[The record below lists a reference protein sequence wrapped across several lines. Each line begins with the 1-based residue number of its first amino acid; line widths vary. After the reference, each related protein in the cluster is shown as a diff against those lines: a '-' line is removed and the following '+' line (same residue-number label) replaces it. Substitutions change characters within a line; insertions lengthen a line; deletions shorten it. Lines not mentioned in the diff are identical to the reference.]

1 MKHLIYAVLFTL
13 IFSQSAVADDK
24 KEAEEVLKGKLEA
37 VILVLEKKALNE
49 ETKKKEIVEIVTPM
63 FNFSLMSKL
72 TLGKKHWPGFTKE
85 QKERF
90 TELFTKRLKDSYLD
104 KMMLYTDEKIEY
116 KESVQVGKKVQIPTI
131 LTSKDNK
138 ISMLY
143 KLYKSKQGWRI
154 YDIEIQGVSL
164 ISTYR
169 SQFDEILRNKT
180 VDDLLA
186 KLEKPE
192 NK

>member
-1 MKHLIYAVLFTL
+1 MKRMLYAVLFTL
-13 IFSQSAVADDK
+13 IFSQAAVADDK
-24 KEAEEVLKGKLEA
+24 KDAEELLKGKLES
-37 VILVLEKKALNE
+37 VIFVLEKKDIDQQA
-49 ETKKKEIVEIVTPM
+49 KKKEIVEIVTPM

-72 TLGKKHWPGFTKE
+72 TLGKKHWPDLTKDQKDKFTK
-85 QKERF
+85 
-90 TELFTKRLKDSYLD
+90 LFTKRLKDSYLD

-143 KLYKSKQGWRI
+143 KLYKSKQGWKI
-154 YDIEIQGVSL
+154 YDLEIQGVSL
-164 ISTYR
+164 IRSYR
-169 SQFDEILRNKT
+169 SQFDEILRSKT

>member
-1 MKHLIYAVLFTL
+1 MKNLIYALLLTL
-13 IFSQSAVADDK
+13 IFSQAAVADDK
-24 KEAEEVLKGKLEA
+24 KDAEEILKGKLES
-37 VILVLEKKALNE
+37 VIIVLEKKDIDQQA
-49 ETKKKEIVEIVTPM
+49 KKKKIIEIVTPM

-72 TLGKKHWPGFTKE
+72 TLGKKHWPGLTKD
-85 QKERF
+85 QKEKF
-90 TELFTKRLKDSYLD
+90 IELFTKRLKDSYLD
-104 KMMLYTDEKIEY
+104 KMMLYTDEKIKY
-116 KESVQVGKKVQIPTI
+116 KASVQIKKKVHIPTI

-154 YDIEIQGVSL
+154 YDIEVQGVSL

-169 SQFDEILRNKT
+169 SQFDEILRSKT

>member
-1 MKHLIYAVLFTL
+1 MKNLIYAVLFTL
-13 IFSQSAVADDK
+13 IFSQSAFADNK
-24 KEAEEVLKGKLEA
+24 KEAEEVLKGKLET
-37 VILVLEKKALNE
+37 VILVLEKKELNE
-49 ETKKKEIVEIVTPM
+49 EAKKKEIVGIVTPM

-72 TLGKKHWPGFTKE
+72 TLGKKHWPGFTKK

-116 KESVQVGKKVQIPTI
+116 KESIQVGKKVQIPTI

-186 KLEKPE
+186 KLEKLE
-192 NK
+192 KK

>member
-1 MKHLIYAVLFTL
+1 MKNLIYAVLFTL
-13 IFSQSAVADDK
+13 IFSQSAVANDK
-24 KEAEEVLKGKLEA
+24 KEAEEVLKGKLET
-37 VILVLEKKALNE
+37 VILVLEKKELNE
-49 ETKKKEIVEIVTPM
+49 EAKKKEIVGIVTPM

-72 TLGKKHWPGFTKE
+72 TLGKKHWPGFTKK

-116 KESVQVGKKVQIPTI
+116 KESIQVGKKVQIPTI

-186 KLEKPE
+186 KLEKLE
-192 NK
+192 KK

>member
-1 MKHLIYAVLFTL
+1 MKNLIYTVLFTL
-13 IFSQSAVADDK
+13 IFSQAAVADDK
-24 KEAEEVLKGKLEA
+24 KDAEKLLKGKLES
-37 VILVLEKKALNE
+37 VIFILEKKDIDRQA
-49 ETKKKEIVEIVTPM
+49 KKKEIVEIVTPM

-72 TLGKKHWPGFTKE
+72 TLGKKHWPGLTKD
-85 QKERF
+85 QKEKF
-90 TELFTKRLKDSYLD
+90 IELFTKRLKDSYLD
-104 KMMLYTDEKIEY
+104 KLMLYSDEKIEY
-116 KESVQVGKKVQIPTI
+116 KESVQIKKKVHIPTI

-164 ISTYR
+164 IRSYR
-169 SQFDEILRNKT
+169 SQFDEILRSKT

>member
-1 MKHLIYAVLFTL
+1 MKNLIYTVLFTL
-13 IFSQSAVADDK
+13 IFSQAAVADDK
-24 KEAEEVLKGKLEA
+24 KDAEKLLKGKLES
-37 VILVLEKKALNE
+37 VIFILEKKDIDRQA
-49 ETKKKEIVEIVTPM
+49 KKKEIVEIVTPM

-72 TLGKKHWPGFTKE
+72 TLGKKHWPGLTKD
-85 QKERF
+85 QKEKF
-90 TELFTKRLKDSYLD
+90 IELFTKRLKDSYLD
-104 KMMLYTDEKIEY
+104 KMMLYTDEKIKY
-116 KESVQVGKKVQIPTI
+116 KASVQIKKKVHIPTI

-164 ISTYR
+164 IRSYR
-169 SQFDEILRNKT
+169 SQFDEILRRKT

>member
-1 MKHLIYAVLFTL
+1 MKNLIYAVLFTL
-13 IFSQSAVADDK
+13 IFSHAAVADDK
-24 KEAEEVLKGKLEA
+24 KDAEKVLKSKLESA
-37 VILVLEKKALNE
+37 ILILEKKDIDQQV
-49 ETKKKEIVEIVTPM
+49 KKKEIVEIVTPI

-72 TLGKKHWPGFTKE
+72 TLGKKHWPGLTKD
-85 QKERF
+85 QKDKF
-90 TELFTKRLKDSYLD
+90 IELFTKRLKNSYLD

-138 ISMLY
+138 ISMRY
-143 KLYKSKQGWRI
+143 KLYKSKQGWKI

-164 ISTYR
+164 IRSYR

>member
-1 MKHLIYAVLFTL
+1 MKRMLYAVLFTL
-13 IFSQSAVADDK
+13 ILSQGVMADDK
-24 KEAEEVLKGKLEA
+24 KEAEELLKGKLEQ
-37 VILVLEKKALNE
+37 VILVLEKKDIDQQ
-49 ETKKKEIVEIVTPM
+49 TKKKEIVEIVTPM

-72 TLGKKHWPGFTKE
+72 TLGKKHWPGLTKK
-85 QKERF
+85 QKDKF
-90 TELFTKRLKDSYLD
+90 TELFTKRLKDSYLE

-116 KESVQVGKKVQIPTI
+116 KESVQVKKKVQIPTI
-131 LTSKDNK
+131 LISKDNK

-143 KLYKSKQGWRI
+143 KLYKSKQSWLI

-169 SQFDEILRNKT
+169 SQFDEVLRNGT

-192 NK
+192 SK

>member
-1 MKHLIYAVLFTL
+1 MKNLIYAVLFTL
-13 IFSQSAVADDK
+13 LFSQAAVADDK
-24 KEAEEVLKGKLEA
+24 KEAEEVLKGKLET
-37 VILVLEKKALNE
+37 VISVLEKKELNE
-49 ETKKKEIVEIVTPM
+49 ETKKKEIIEIVTPM

-72 TLGKKHWPGFTKE
+72 TLGKKHWPGLKKE
-85 QKERF
+85 QKDKF
-90 TELFTKRLKDSYLD
+90 IELFTKRLKDSYLD

-143 KLYKSKQGWRI
+143 KLYKSKQGWKI

-169 SQFDEILRNKT
+169 SQFNEILRNKT

-192 NK
+192 DD

>member
-1 MKHLIYAVLFTL
+1 MKNFIYAVLFTL
-13 IFSQSAVADDK
+13 IFSQAAVADDK
-24 KEAEEVLKGKLEA
+24 KDAEEVLKGKLEQ
-37 VILVLEKKALNE
+37 VISVLEKKELNE
-49 ETKKKEIVEIVTPM
+49 EIKKKKIVGIVTPM

-104 KMMLYTDEKIEY
+104 KMLLYTDEKIEY
-116 KESVQVGKKVQIPTI
+116 KASVQVGKKVHIPT
-131 LTSKDNK
+131 LLKSKDNK

-143 KLYKSKQGWRI
+143 KLYKSKKGWRI

-169 SQFDEILRNKT
+169 SQFDEILRKKT
-180 VDDLLA
+180 IDDLLA

>member
-13 IFSQSAVADDK
+13 LFSQAVIADDK
-24 KEAEEVLKGKLEA
+24 KEAEEVLQGKLEQ
-37 VILVLEKKALNE
+37 VISVLEKKKLNE
-49 ETKKKEIVEIVTPM
+49 EAKKKEIVEIITPM

-90 TELFTKRLKDSYLD
+90 TNLFTKRLKDSYLD

-143 KLYKSKQGWRI
+143 KLYKSKQGWKI

-164 ISTYR
+164 IRSYR

-180 VDDLLA
+180 VNDLLA

>member
-1 MKHLIYAVLFTL
+1 MKNLIYAVLFTL
-13 IFSQSAVADDK
+13 LFSQAAVADDK
-24 KEAEEVLKGKLEA
+24 KEAEEVLKGKLEQ
-37 VILVLEKKALNE
+37 VILVLEKKGLKE
-49 ETKKKEIVEIVTPM
+49 ETKKKEIIEIVTPM
-63 FNFSLMSKL
+63 FDFSLMSKL
-72 TLGKKHWPGFTKE
+72 TLGKKHWPGLTKQQE
-85 QKERF
+85 GKF

-104 KMMLYTDEKIEY
+104 KMLLYTDEKIEY

-143 KLYKSKQGWRI
+143 KLYKSKQDWKI

-169 SQFDEILRNKT
+169 SQFDEILRSKT
-180 VDDLLA
+180 VDDLLL

>member
-1 MKHLIYAVLFTL
+1 MNNLIYAVLFTL
-13 IFSQSAVADDK
+13 IFSQPVIADDK
-24 KEAEEVLKGKLEA
+24 KDAEEVLKDKLEQ
-37 VILVLEKKALNE
+37 VILVLEKKELNE
-49 ETKKKEIVEIVTPM
+49 EAKKKEVVGIVTPM

-72 TLGKKHWPGFTKE
+72 TLGKKHWPGFTKK

-116 KESVQVGKKVQIPTI
+116 KESVQIGKKVQIPTI

-180 VDDLLA
+180 VNDLLA

>member
-1 MKHLIYAVLFTL
+1 MKNLIYAVLFAL
-13 IFSQSAVADDK
+13 IFSQAAVADDK
-24 KEAEEVLKGKLEA
+24 KDAEEVLKGKLEQ
-37 VILVLEKKALNE
+37 VISVLEKKELNE
-49 ETKKKEIVEIVTPM
+49 EAKKKEIVEIVTPM

-72 TLGKKHWPGFTKE
+72 TLGKKHWPGLTKD
-85 QKERF
+85 QKEKF
-90 TELFTKRLKDSYLD
+90 IELFTKRLKDSYLD
-104 KMMLYTDEKIEY
+104 KMMLYSDEKIEY
-116 KESVQVGKKVQIPTI
+116 KEPVQIKKKVHIPTI

-143 KLYKSKQGWRI
+143 KLYKSKQTWRI
-154 YDIEIQGVSL
+154 YDIEVQGVSL

-180 VDDLLA
+180 IDDLLV

>member
-1 MKHLIYAVLFTL
+1 MKNLIYAVLFAL
-13 IFSQSAVADDK
+13 IFSQTAVADDK
-24 KEAEEVLKGKLEA
+24 KDAEKLLKGKLES
-37 VILVLEKKALNE
+37 VIFILEKKDIDRQA
-49 ETKKKEIVEIVTPM
+49 KKKEIVEIVTPM

-72 TLGKKHWPGFTKE
+72 TLGKKHWPGLTKD
-85 QKERF
+85 QKEKF
-90 TELFTKRLKDSYLD
+90 IELFTKRLKDSYLD
-104 KMMLYTDEKIEY
+104 KLMLYSDEKIEY
-116 KESVQVGKKVQIPTI
+116 KESVQIKKKVHIPTI

-143 KLYKSKQGWRI
+143 KLYKSKHGWRI

-164 ISTYR
+164 IRSYR
-169 SQFDEILRNKT
+169 SQFDEILRSKT

>member
-1 MKHLIYAVLFTL
+1 MKNLIYAVLFTL
-13 IFSQSAVADDK
+13 LFSQAAFADDK
-24 KEAEEVLKGKLEA
+24 KEAEEVLKGKLEQ
-37 VILVLEKKALNE
+37 VILVLEKKELKE
-49 ETKKKEIVEIVTPM
+49 ETKKKEIIEIVTPM
-63 FNFSLMSKL
+63 FDFSLMSKL
-72 TLGKKHWPGFTKE
+72 TLGKKHWPGLTKK
-85 QKERF
+85 QAGKF

-104 KMMLYTDEKIEY
+104 KMLLYTDEKIEY

-143 KLYKSKQGWRI
+143 KLYKSKQDWKI

-169 SQFDEILRNKT
+169 SQFDEILRSKT
-180 VDDLLA
+180 VDDLLL

>member
-1 MKHLIYAVLFTL
+1 MKNLIYAVLFIL
-13 IFSQSAVADDK
+13 IFSQAAVADDK
-24 KEAEEVLKGKLEA
+24 KDAEEVLKGKLEA
-37 VILVLEKKALNE
+37 VILVLEKNALNE

-104 KMMLYTDEKIEY
+104 KMLLYTDEKIEY
-116 KESVQVGKKVQIPTI
+116 EAPVQVGKKVQIPTI

-138 ISMLY
+138 ISMRY

-169 SQFDEILRNKT
+169 SQFDEILRKKT

-192 NK
+192 SK

>member
-1 MKHLIYAVLFTL
+1 MKNLFYAVLFTL
-13 IFSQSAVADDK
+13 IFSQAAVADDK
-24 KEAEEVLKGKLEA
+24 KDAEELLKGKLES
-37 VILVLEKKALNE
+37 VIFVLEKKDIDQQA
-49 ETKKKEIVEIVTPM
+49 KKKEIVEIVTPM

-131 LTSKDNK
+131 LTSKNNK

-169 SQFDEILRNKT
+169 SQFDEILRSKT

>member
-1 MKHLIYAVLFTL
+1 MKNLIYTVLFTL
-13 IFSQSAVADDK
+13 IFSQAAVADDK
-24 KEAEEVLKGKLEA
+24 KDAEKLLKGKLES
-37 VILVLEKKALNE
+37 VIFILEKKDIDRQA
-49 ETKKKEIVEIVTPM
+49 KKKEIVEIVTPM

-72 TLGKKHWPGFTKE
+72 TLGKKHWPGLTKD
-85 QKERF
+85 QKEKF
-90 TELFTKRLKDSYLD
+90 IELFTKRLKDSYLD
-104 KMMLYTDEKIEY
+104 KMMLYTDEKIKY
-116 KESVQVGKKVQIPTI
+116 KASVQIKKKVHIPTI

-154 YDIEIQGVSL
+154 YDIEVQGVSL

-169 SQFDEILRNKT
+169 SQFDEILRSKT

-186 KLEKPE
+186 KLEKPK

>member
-1 MKHLIYAVLFTL
+1 MKNLIYAVLFVL
-13 IFSQSAVADDK
+13 IFSQAAVADDK
-24 KEAEEVLKGKLEA
+24 KEAEEALKGKLES
-37 VILVLEKKALNE
+37 VIVVLEKKDMDQQV
-49 ETKKKEIVEIVTPM
+49 KKKEIIEIVTPI

-72 TLGKKHWPGFTKE
+72 TLGKKHWPGLTKDQKEKFTK
-85 QKERF
+85 
-90 TELFTKRLKDSYLD
+90 LFTKRLKDSYLD
-104 KMMLYTDEKIEY
+104 KMLLYTDEKIEY
-116 KESVQVGKKVQIPTI
+116 KVTVQVGKKVQIPTI

-192 NK
+192 SK

>member
-13 IFSQSAVADDK
+13 IFSQSVIADDK
-24 KEAEEVLKGKLEA
+24 KDAEKVLKGKLES

-63 FNFSLMSKL
+63 FNFSLMSML
-72 TLGKKHWPGFTKE
+72 TLDKKHRRVLKKD
-85 QKERF
+85 QKEKF
-90 TELFTKRLKDSYLD
+90 IELFTKRLKDSYLD
-104 KMMLYTDEKIEY
+104 KMMLYSDEKIEY
-116 KESVQVGKKVQIPTI
+116 KESVLIGKKVQIPTI

-143 KLYKSKQGWRI
+143 KLHKSKQGWRI

-164 ISTYR
+164 ITTYR
-169 SQFDEILRNKT
+169 SQFNELLRKGT
-180 VDDLLA
+180 VDDLLL

>member
-1 MKHLIYAVLFTL
+1 MKNLIYAVLFAL
-13 IFSQSAVADDK
+13 IFSQTAVADDK
-24 KEAEEVLKGKLEA
+24 KDAEEVLKGKLET
-37 VILVLEKKALNE
+37 VISILEKKELNE
-49 ETKKKEIVEIVTPM
+49 EAKKKEIVEIVTPM

-116 KESVQVGKKVQIPTI
+116 KVPVQVGKKVQIPTI

-154 YDIEIQGVSL
+154 YDLEIQGVSL

-192 NK
+192 SK

>member
-13 IFSQSAVADDK
+13 IFSQSVIADDK

-85 QKERF
+85 QKKRF

>member
-1 MKHLIYAVLFTL
+1 MKNLIYAVLFTL
-13 IFSQSAVADDK
+13 IFSQPAIADNK
-24 KEAEEVLKGKLEA
+24 KEAEEVLKGKLES
-37 VILVLEKKALNE
+37 VIFVLEKKDIDQQV
-49 ETKKKEIVEIVTPM
+49 KKNEIVEIVTPM

-72 TLGKKHWPGFTKE
+72 TLGKKHWPGLTKDQKEKFTK
-85 QKERF
+85 
-90 TELFTKRLKDSYLD
+90 LFTKRLKNSYLD

-143 KLYKSKQGWRI
+143 KLYKSKQDWKI

-164 ISTYR
+164 IRSYR

>member
-1 MKHLIYAVLFTL
+1 MKNLIYAFLFTL
-13 IFSQSAVADDK
+13 ILSQAAVADDK
-24 KEAEEVLKGKLEA
+24 KDAEELLKGKLES
-37 VILVLEKKALNE
+37 VIFVLEKKDIDQQA
-49 ETKKKEIVEIVTPM
+49 KKKEIVEIVTPM

-72 TLGKKHWPGFTKE
+72 TLGKKHWPGLTKT
-85 QKERF
+85 QKNKF

-169 SQFDEILRNKT
+169 SQFDEILRRKT

-192 NK
+192 ND

>member
-1 MKHLIYAVLFTL
+1 MKNLIYAVLFTL
-13 IFSQSAVADDK
+13 IFSQAAVADDK
-24 KEAEEVLKGKLEA
+24 KEAEELLKGKLDS
-37 VILVLEKKALNE
+37 VIFVLEKKDIDQQV
-49 ETKKKEIVEIVTPM
+49 KKKEIIEIITPM

-72 TLGKKHWPGFTKE
+72 TLGKKHWPGLTKD
-85 QKERF
+85 QKEKF
-90 TELFTKRLKDSYLD
+90 TELFTKRLKNSYLD

-116 KESVQVGKKVQIPTI
+116 KESVKVGKKVQIPTI

>member
-1 MKHLIYAVLFTL
+1 MKNLIYAVLFAL
-13 IFSQSAVADDK
+13 IFSQTAVADDK
-24 KEAEEVLKGKLEA
+24 KDAEKLLKGKLES
-37 VILVLEKKALNE
+37 VIFILEKKDIDQHA
-49 ETKKKEIVEIVTPM
+49 KKKEIVEIVTPM

-72 TLGKKHWPGFTKE
+72 TLGKKHWPGLTKDE
-85 QKERF
+85 KEKF
-90 TELFTKRLKDSYLD
+90 IELFTKRLKESYLD
-104 KMMLYTDEKIEY
+104 KLILYSDEKIEY
-116 KESVQVGKKVQIPTI
+116 KESVQIKKKVHIPTI

-143 KLYKSKQGWRI
+143 KLYKSKHGWRI

-164 ISTYR
+164 IRSYR
-169 SQFDEILRNKT
+169 SQFDEILRSKT

>member
-1 MKHLIYAVLFTL
+1 MKNLIYAVLFTL
-13 IFSQSAVADDK
+13 IFSQAAVADDK
-24 KEAEEVLKGKLEA
+24 KDAEEVLKGKLEA

-49 ETKKKEIVEIVTPM
+49 ETKIKEIVEIVTPM

-72 TLGKKHWPGFTKE
+72 TLGKKHWPGFTNE

-131 LTSKDNK
+131 LKSKDNK

-186 KLEKPE
+186 KLSK
-192 NK
+192 

>member
-1 MKHLIYAVLFTL
+1 MKNLIYAVLFTL
-13 IFSQSAVADDK
+13 IFSQAAVADDK
-24 KEAEEVLKGKLEA
+24 KYAEELLKGKLEQ
-37 VILVLEKKALNE
+37 VILVLEKKELNE
-49 ETKKKEIVEIVTPM
+49 EAKKKEILEIVMPM

-72 TLGKKHWPGFTKE
+72 TLGKKHWPGLTKD

-90 TELFTKRLKDSYLD
+90 IELFTKRLKYSYLD
-104 KMMLYTDEKIEY
+104 KMMLYSDERIEY
-116 KESVQVGKKVQIPTI
+116 KGSVHVGKKVQIPTI

-143 KLYKSKQGWRI
+143 KLHKSKQGWKI

-164 ISTYR
+164 IRSYR
-169 SQFDEILRNKT
+169 SQFDEILSSKT

>member
-13 IFSQSAVADDK
+13 FFSQPAFADDK
-24 KEAEEVLKGKLEA
+24 KEAEEVLKGKLET
-37 VILVLEKKALNE
+37 VILVLEKKELNE
-49 ETKKKEIVEIVTPM
+49 EGKKKEIVEIVTPM

-72 TLGKKHWPGFTKE
+72 TLGKKHWPSFTKE

-116 KESVQVGKKVQIPTI
+116 KESVQVKKKVHIPTI

-143 KLYKSKQGWRI
+143 KLHKSKQGWRI

-164 ISTYR
+164 IRSYR
-169 SQFDEILRNKT
+169 HQFDEILRSKT

>member
-1 MKHLIYAVLFTL
+1 MKNLIYTVLFAL
-13 IFSQSAVADDK
+13 IFSQAAVADDK
-24 KEAEEVLKGKLEA
+24 KDAEKLLKGKLES
-37 VILVLEKKALNE
+37 VIFILEKKDIDRQA
-49 ETKKKEIVEIVTPM
+49 KKKEIVEIVTPM

-72 TLGKKHWPGFTKE
+72 TLGKKHWPGLTKD
-85 QKERF
+85 QKEKF
-90 TELFTKRLKDSYLD
+90 IELFTKRLKDSYLD
-104 KMMLYTDEKIEY
+104 KLMLYSDEKIEY
-116 KESVQVGKKVQIPTI
+116 KESVQIKKKVHIPTI
-131 LTSKDNK
+131 LTSEDNK

-164 ISTYR
+164 IRSYR
-169 SQFDEILRNKT
+169 SQFDEILRSKT